1 MVTVIEAS
9 DPATLAF
16 RISGR
21 LTRAEYQDVLL
32 PPVRATI
39 ERGGDIRMLAVI
51 DDFQGLEAGALLQDL
66 IAAAKLGSGQR
77 SHDARFAVV
86 SDTEWVRRAIGL
98 SGWLVPGEIRVF
110 APVERSAAEAWLST
124 AR

>member
-1 MVTVIEAS
+1 MVTVIETS
-9 DPATLAF
+9 DAATLAF
-16 RISGR
+16 VISGR
-21 LTRAEYQDVLL
+21 LTRADYQDVLL

-66 IAAAKLGSGQR
+66 MAAAKLGSGQR
-77 SHDARFAVV
+77 SYSARFAVV
-86 SDTEWVRRAIGL
+86 SEADWVRRAVAL

-110 APVERSAAEAWLST
+110 APAARAEAETWLST
-124 AR
+124 R